1 MFGGVIG
8 RDSKPREIGKTGTYT
23 LLYPIPSSSEMVM
36 MFQSMRQI
44 CIIHNG
50 IRARLYHG
58 EFVMEPILEVCVLV
72 CV

>member
-1 MFGGVIG
+1 MERFGT
-8 RDSKPREIGKTGTYT
+8 PHEIGKIRTHT

-36 MFQSMRQI
+36 MFQSMRQM
-44 CIIHNG
+44 CIIHKG

>member
-1 MFGGVIG
+1 
-8 RDSKPREIGKTGTYT
+8 
-23 LLYPIPSSSEMVM
+23 M
-36 MFQSMRQI
+36 MFQSMRQM
-44 CIIHNG
+44 CIIHKG